1 MKRVLIWAWC
11 YVRGTWANIY
21 GVCSV
26 YFRHLYRLSL
36 NSFQRCTRVRG
47 FYHFFLDLCW
57 IIIFSWIYV
66 GYSPSWIWGWKSW
79 GTLIYIFI
87 FDLIGCEHYG
97 VWHWPYICPKVKSV
111 PKDRQFNQ
119 KRGRVY
125 PEPEGYCRER
135 EREVLWLV
143 VWLPFFIFPY
153 IGNSHPNWLS
163 YFSRGVVQPPTCSP
177 FFHGDV
183 KKIRGLGQLEIQPIA
198 KVIPQLMV
206 DTSPRLNIIPL
217 N

>member
-57 IIIFSWIYV
+57 IFTIMNLGLEILRYID
-66 GYSPSWIWGWKSW
+66 IH
-79 GTLIYIFI
+79 IYIW
-87 FDLIGCEHYG
+87 FDWMWTLRGLTLAIYLSKSE
-97 VWHWPYICPKVKSV
+97 ICAQGPAIQSEKGEGL
-111 PKDRQFNQ
+111 PWT
-119 KRGRVY
+119 RGILQ
-125 PEPEGYCRER
+125 R

-163 YFSRGVVQPPTCSP
+163 YFSRGVAQPPTCSP